1 MLYEA
6 KEGPYVATTDK
17 DFAAWA
23 PSESDV
29 EGGQA
34 FMAKVRAHFAD
45 AIAAAGAGPDDKQ
58 GDRR

>member
-17 DFAAWA
+17 DFAQWA
-23 PSESDV
+23 PPESDI

-34 FMAKVRAHFAD
+34 FMAKVRTHFAD
-45 AIAAAGAGPDDKQ
+45 VIEGATAE
-58 GDRR
+58 R